1 MLKFILDIVKFNYHI
16 AFVKVMLSTLIISF
30 MGYYAYYTIED
41 SPRMPAPTE
50 FVEKKKKRKE
60 FKKYR
65 KAFYEYMHKADLN
78 ADWRAIDKKTRKEK
92 TNQSRIFLE
101 SMLEEGQLSRPNL
114 SRVAISSR
122 DLQGEWAERGSNN
135 LAGRIRT
142 ADIDFENNLIYCASS
157 GGNIWRGTLE
167 GENWTSLTDYQQV
180 LGITFLRKINNRILF
195 SNNKGFYYS
204 DNEGLILNQSQ
215 GLEFLDNSS
224 WSNIKRTI
232 IKAETNE
239 IYCLIKESN
248 NGAVTSIYKSE
259 DLGQSFFRVLSFNSN
274 SGFAQE
280 DISHFDIWTSRYFET
295 DIYILN
301 DDSIYKLNQED
312 VLSYVGQ
319 VHSGNYSGDVI
330 LTGGMGTSVPFLYAY
345 VNGQI
350 FQSVNGGDSWVNRG
364 SSPIDWYFTINSF
377 NSSNVNQGDIYIGG
391 VETFRS
397 SNGGNNWTLVNN
409 WWDYYDNPSSK
420 LHADIP
426 EIRFF
431 LDEEYNEVALISTD
445 GGIYMSD
452 DGIMSVE
459 NLSLFG
465 LGVSQYYSTYTKRN
479 EPYHIYAGSQ
489 DQGFQRSLQDNDGI
503 RLFEQSISGDYGHLV
518 SGDGGETLW
527 CNYPGFTMYYNNPET
542 DAWGLTLDFP
552 GSGHLWLAPL
562 MADPLNPEVAYLG
575 GGGLN
580 GGNHIM
586 KLTVQGNNISYEELS
601 QSFPGTVSAMAIS
614 PLDYSYWYVLTD
626 NGKFYH
632 SSDSGQTWSNNQ
644 WFTGPNAHY
653 FYGSS
658 ILPSPVE
665 LGKVYISG
673 SGYSNPAVYV
683 SNNHGV
689 SFQSLMNGLPNTL
702 VFDLDCTE
710 DGNFIFAATEVG
722 PYVYSVSDG
731 EWHDLAGVGA
741 PDQTYWTVEYI
752 AGIQT
757 VRYGTYGRGIWDF
770 ILDDNFDIV
779 YGDINDDNY
788 INIQDIVLL
797 IQFILNTIEPSNTQ
811 FIAAD
816 INVDAYLNVSDI
828 ILIMNII
835 LEN

>member
-1 MLKFILDIVKFNYHI
+1 MIKLISDIRRVNYI
-16 AFVKVMLSTLIISF
+16 IIRFTLSLLIISF
-30 MGYYAYYTIED
+30 IGYYVQDTTYNV
-41 SPRMPAPTE
+41 SRMPPPTE
-50 FVEKKKKRKE
+50 FIEKKKKKKE
-60 FKKYR
+60 FKKQR
-65 KAFYEYMHKADLN
+65 KTFFEYMHKADSN
-78 ADWRAIDKKTRKEK
+78 TDWHAIDKKTRQEK
-92 TNQSRIFLE
+92 TNKSRMLLE
-101 SMLEEGQLSRPNL
+101 SMLVQGQLDRYSL
-114 SRVAISSR
+114 SRVTIPNR
-122 DLQGEWAERGSNN
+122 NLQGEWVERGSNN

-167 GENWTSLTDYQQV
+167 GDDWVSLTDYQQV

-204 DNEGLILNQSQ
+204 DNEGLILAQSQ
-215 GLEFLDNSS
+215 GLEFLDNTS

-248 NGAVTSIYKSE
+248 NGSVTSIYKSE
-259 DLGQSFFRVLSFNSN
+259 DLGQSFFRLLSFNSN
-274 SGFAQE
+274 AGFEQE

-295 DIYILN
+295 DVYILN
-301 DDSIYKLNQED
+301 DDSIYKLNQQD
-312 VLSYVGQ
+312 ILSYVGQ

-330 LTGGMGTSVPFLYAY
+330 LTGGMGTNVPFLYAY
-345 VNGQI
+345 VEGQI
-350 FQSVNGGDSWVNRG
+350 FHSMNEGNSWADRG
-364 SSPIDWYFTINSF
+364 SSPTDWYFTINSF
-377 NSSNVNQGDIYIGG
+377 NSSNINQAEIYIGG
-391 VETFRS
+391 IETFRS
-397 SNGGNNWTLVNN
+397 SDGANNWTLVNN
-409 WWDYYDNPSSK
+409 WWDYYDSPDSK

-445 GGIYMSD
+445 GGIYISD
-452 DGIMSVE
+452 DGIASVD

-465 LGVSQYYSTYTKRN
+465 LGVSQYYSTYTKRD
-479 EPYHIYAGSQ
+479 EPYYIYAGSQ
-489 DQGFQRSLQDNDGI
+489 DQGFQRSLQDNGGL

-518 SGDGGETLW
+518 SGDRGETLW
-527 CNYPGFTMYYNNPET
+527 CNYPGFTMYYDSPET
-542 DAWGLTLDFP
+542 DTWGLTLDFP

-562 MADPLNPEVAYLG
+562 MADPLNPEIAYLG
-575 GGGLN
+575 GGGMN
-580 GGNHIM
+580 GGNHMI
-586 KLTVQGNNISYEELS
+586 KLTVQGNNISYEELLQTFS
-601 QSFPGTVSAMAIS
+601 GTISAMAIS

-644 WFTGPNAHY
+644 FFTGPNSHY
-653 FYGSS
+653 FYGSA
-658 ILPSPVE
+658 ILPSPIE

-683 SNNHGV
+683 SNNHGD

-702 VFDLDCTE
+702 VFDIDCTI

-722 PYVYSVSDG
+722 PYVYSTIDE
-731 EWHDLAGVGA
+731 EWYDLAGIGA

-752 AGIQT
+752 DNINT

-770 ILDDNFDIV
+770 ILDENFDIIL
-779 YGDINDDNY
+779 GDINNDNLV
-788 INIQDIVLL
+788 NIQDIILL
-797 IQFILNTIEPSNTQ
+797 VQFILETADPSSYQ
-811 FIAAD
+811 LFAAD
-816 INVDAYLNVSDI
+816 LNNDESLDVSDI

-835 LEN
+835 LGE